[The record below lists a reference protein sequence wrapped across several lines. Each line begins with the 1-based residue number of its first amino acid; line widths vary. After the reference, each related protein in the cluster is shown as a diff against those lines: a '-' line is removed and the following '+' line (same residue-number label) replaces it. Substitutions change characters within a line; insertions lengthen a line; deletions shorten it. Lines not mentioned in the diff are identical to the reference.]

1 MKRSREGNGIEV
13 DRYIE
18 EISPVY
24 GGYRNFCSGAWP
36 LAVLILC
43 AKASDRVP
51 GALLQ
56 PYGQPSSWPLSANAP
71 AGVAGWGLCGL

>member
-18 EISPVY
+18 EISPFY
-24 GGYRNFCSGAWP
+24 GDYRDFCGSAWL
-36 LAVLILC
+36 LAVLILY
-43 AKASDRVP
+43 AKASGRVS

-56 PYGQPSSWPLSANAP
+56 PYGQPSSWPLSEDAS